1 MRKPILTVLAA
12 ALLLAPASAFA
23 QTTTTPAAKSATTM
37 PATTMPAAT
46 TKTAMPGTMKG
57 MMVNVNTAT
66 SADLVKIPGVSAKIA
81 AEIIKNRP
89 YKNVAELVKKVKGIG
104 PKNVK
109 KMEAMLSF

>member
-12 ALLLAPASAFA
+12 VLLLAPASAFA
-23 QTTTTPAAKSATTM
+23 KTHKPAATTM
-37 PATTMPAAT
+37 PATTSTTMPAT
-46 TKTAMPGTMKG
+46 TKG

-66 SADLVKIPGVSAKIA
+66 SAELVKIPGVSAKIA

-89 YKNVAELVKKVKGIG
+89 YKDTAELVKKVKGIG